1 MAHPIQPRSLRGVA
15 LPPLLYGTA
24 WKEESTAAL
33 TALALSAGFR
43 GIDTANQRK
52 HYHEKAVGEA
62 VRQAIAEQRC
72 SRAELFLQ
80 SKYTYQRGQDQ
91 RLPYDP
97 RSPIAAQLAASFDSS
112 LAHFGTDYLDGYL
125 LHGPSSASGLTDADW
140 EAWRA
145 MEALANAGRVRLI
158 GISNVSLSQLAE
170 LHARASVKPA
180 FVQNRCYAS
189 RGWDAEVR
197 AFCDANDLVYQG
209 FSLLTANRRELTDP
223 RVTRIAERHGRSVP
237 EIVFAFSLSVGM
249 LPLTGTSDLE
259 HMKLDLDASSLTL
272 ETSEV
277 DTLLSV
283 GT

>member
-1 MAHPIQPRSLRGVA
+1 MAHPIRTRSLRGVA
-15 LPPLLYGTA
+15 LPAFLYGTA
-24 WKEESTAAL
+24 WKEESTATL

-52 HYHEKAVGEA
+52 HYHEEAVGEA
-62 VRQAIAEQRC
+62 VRQAITEQRC

-80 SKYTYQRGQDQ
+80 SKYTYQRGQDH

-97 RSPIAAQLAASFDSS
+97 RAPIAAQLAQSFESS

-125 LHGPSSASGLTDADW
+125 LHGPSSSSGLTDADW

-145 MEALANAGRVRLI
+145 MEALANEARVRLI
-158 GISNVSLSQLAE
+158 GISNVSLSQLGE
-170 LHARASVKPA
+170 LHARAGVKPA

-197 AFCDANDLVYQG
+197 AFCDANDVVYQG

-259 HMKLDLDASSLTL
+259 HMRLDLDTSSLML
-272 ETSEV
+272 EASEV

-283 GT
+283 GV